1 MAEKEPS
8 INDALA
14 AAARTSR
21 LGKISP
27 DDKPS
32 GTAVLNAIG
41 GVRGVIESILPSF
54 LFLVVFLIVQGR
66 VDLDKTQQVVIA
78 SLAPVAVALAFIVVR
93 AVTKLPIG
101 PAVSGAVIVAVTAI
115 LAITTNNAS
124 NNFVLGLWLNAAYLA
139 AIVISVIARRPLIG
153 VVVAYLVGER
163 AAGWRS
169 TPRMLWVL
177 TLATVIWGAMFA
189 LRLAI
194 ELPLYFADNA
204 AGLGL
209 AKLILGVPLYAVV
222 LWITWI
228 LVRTILPP
236 PVTADASDDAPTAP
250 KVS

>member
-1 MAEKEPS
+1 MAENEPS

-139 AIVISVIARRPLIG
+139 AIVISLIARRPLIG

>member
-1 MAEKEPS
+1 MAEKDTS

-27 DDKPS
+27 DNKPT
-32 GTAVLNAIG
+32 GTAVLEAVG

-54 LFLVVFLIVQGR
+54 LFLVVYLIVQSS
-66 VDLDKTQQVVIA
+66 DHLDKTQQVVIA
-78 SLAPVAVALAFIVVR
+78 SLAPVAVALAFIAVR
-93 AVTKLPIG
+93 AATKLPIV

-115 LAITTNNAS
+115 LAISTNNAS
-124 NNFVLGLWLNAAYLA
+124 NNFVLGLWLNAAYLT
-139 AIVISVIARRPLIG
+139 AIVISLIARRPLLG
-153 VVVAYLVGER
+153 VVVAYLVGPR
-163 AAGWRS
+163 AAGWRTS
-169 TPRMLWVL
+169 PRKLWIL

-189 LRLAI
+189 IRLAI
-194 ELPLYFADNA
+194 QLPLYFADNA

-236 PVTADASDDAPTAP
+236 PVTTGAPDGAPAAP

>member
-14 AAARTSR
+14 VAARTSR

-27 DDKPS
+27 DDKPN
-32 GTAVLNAIG
+32 GTAVLNAVG

-54 LFLVVFLIVQGR
+54 LFLVVYLIVQGR

-93 AVTKLPIG
+93 AASKLPIG

-139 AIVISVIARRPLIG
+139 AIVISLIARRPLIG

-177 TLATVIWGAMFA
+177 TVATVMWGAMFA

-236 PVTADASDDAPTAP
+236 PATAGAPDDAPAAP

>member
-177 TLATVIWGAMFA
+177 TVATVMWGAMFA

-209 AKLILGVPLYAVV
+209 AKLILGVPLYAAV

-236 PVTADASDDAPTAP
+236 PATGGAPTDAPAAP

>member
-32 GTAVLNAIG
+32 GTAVLSAIG

-54 LFLVVFLIVQGR
+54 LFLVVYLIVQGR
-66 VDLDKTQQVVIA
+66 AELDKTQQVVIA
-78 SLAPVAVALAFIVVR
+78 SLAPVAVALAFIAVR
-93 AVTKLPIG
+93 AATKLPIG

-139 AIVISVIARRPLIG
+139 AIVISLIARRPLIG

-177 TLATVIWGAMFA
+177 TVATVMWGAMFA
-189 LRLAI
+189 IRLAV
-194 ELPLYFADNA
+194 EVPLYFADNA

-236 PVTADASDDAPTAP
+236 RVTAGAPDDAPAAP